1 MIVTPGDLIGFKK
14 AKEMQIGDQIW
25 SATWD
30 GQMDEFAI
38 DPYTWSSESINN
50 IHLVKSEIKT
60 IKSSIKDATMIIN
73 DDYSKRFS
81 LEQTILTKKKGTY
94 FFSTTG
100 IIEPG
105 DSIFVKNN
113 ENIFEEIIV
122 ESTKIIN
129 EERTVYEFDASP
141 NDILIAGDLVV
152 HNRKRF

>member
-1 MIVTPGDLIGFKK
+1 MTVGPNDTVEFKK
-14 AKEMQIGDQIW
+14 AKEIQVGDQVW

-30 GQMDEFAI
+30 GLLDEFEI
-38 DPYTWSSESINN
+38 DPYTWSTDSINN
-50 IHLVKSEIKT
+50 IHLVKTEIRNVKP
-60 IKSSIKDATMIIN
+60 SIKDATMIIN
-73 DDYSKRFS
+73 DDSSKRFS
-81 LEQTILTKKKGTY
+81 LEQTILAKKNDTY

-100 IIEPG
+100 ILEPG

-113 ENIFEEIIV
+113 ENIFEEVVV

-152 HNRKRF
+152 HNRKAF

>member
-1 MIVTPGDLIGFKK
+1 
-14 AKEMQIGDQIW
+14 
-25 SATWD
+25 
-30 GQMDEFAI
+30 
-38 DPYTWSSESINN
+38 
-50 IHLVKSEIKT
+50 
-60 IKSSIKDATMIIN
+60 MIIN
-73 DDYSKRFS
+73 DDSSKRFS
-81 LEQTILTKKKGTY
+81 LEQTILTKKNDTY

-100 IIEPG
+100 ILEPG